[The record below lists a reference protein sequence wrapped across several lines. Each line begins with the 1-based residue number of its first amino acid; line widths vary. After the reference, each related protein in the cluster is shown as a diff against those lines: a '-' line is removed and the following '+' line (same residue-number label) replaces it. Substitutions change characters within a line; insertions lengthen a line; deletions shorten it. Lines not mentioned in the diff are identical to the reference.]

1 MPGVPYIVQAREK
14 RRNAVQRNPTTR
26 IALGCSTLISL
37 AVIFGGLAVTVYF
50 STVVRDLPSLSLIP
64 ALIEPPHGLLQQPTR
79 LYDRTGENLILILEH
94 PWAEGREYLFVS
106 PEIDPFDS
114 ETNNSMVAVDRQK
127 YLSPALVNAAI
138 ATTDPEFWVHPGYS
152 LRGLFSG
159 EQHTLA
165 QRLVADLMLHDEP
178 PSFIRNIRERLL
190 AAQLTAYYGKPKII
204 EWALNSA
211 RYGPLIYGADAAA
224 RVYFNKPGSDVS
236 LAEAALLAAVAE
248 APALNPISSPKIAIE
263 RQKEVLEV
271 MMINGF
277 INPEETVNAKRAEL
291 SFRSGSP
298 PSSELAPAFTKLVF
312 EQISPFMDIERLE
325 RGGLI
330 VITSLDYDIQ
340 IQANCAT
347 RIQIERMKGNPEPV
361 YSEGSPECSAAR
373 LLPTLPLPGRFS
385 EIAFTASVV
394 VIDPR
399 SGHLLA
405 MVGDSLPGK
414 SPAQMPGRSPGS
426 LVTPFIYLT
435 AFARGLSPASLVW
448 DIPSSLPADLKSL
461 DIEGEKYS
469 GPLRLR
475 TALANDYMIPA
486 VQVLEQIGSQSVLHT
501 AQQLGISSLT
511 SAVLEGYLKNYP
523 LFTGGEASLIEL
535 AQAYGVLANQG
546 VLVGYSHE
554 EQALPTG
561 YPSLRPISVLQIS
574 TVEGAV
580 LMSCQENI
588 IHCNPQARSVL
599 SSQLAYL
606 ANHILSDES
615 ARWASLG
622 HPNSLEIGRPA
633 AAKLGQTVD
642 ITDAWTIGYTPHL
655 LAGVWIG
662 TTNKDISAEPALR
675 TEVAAFTNSSAALWH
690 AILQYAS
697 QDLPPEN
704 WTMPPGI
711 EQLDVCDPSGLL
723 PTTYCPTIT
732 SEVFL
737 TENLPV
743 HYDNLYRVF
752 QVNRETD
759 RLATVFTPQRLIDEK
774 VYLVVPPE
782 ALEWAHMAGLATPP
796 EDYDIIYSLPP
807 ASSDVRI
814 VSPAIFDYVN
824 GKVQIIGSAGGESL
838 AFYRLQIGEGLNP
851 RGWIQLGEES
861 RHPVFDDILAEWNT
875 EGLSGLYTLQLQVVR
890 QNQRVETFLLQVTVD
905 NQPPHVNITHPEPVS
920 TPFSAGKNIW
930 LHANA
935 SDNVGI
941 AFVEFHM
948 DGKLLA
954 SLVDAPY
961 TLAWNAQPGARILKV
976 RAIDL
981 AGNVTEDQVEF
992 TVIDE

>member
-1 MPGVPYIVQAREK
+1 MPGVPFIVQAREK
-14 RRNAVQRNPTTR
+14 RRKAVQKNPSTR
-26 IALGCSTLISL
+26 IALGCSTLVSL
-37 AVIFGGLAVTVYF
+37 AAIIGGLAVTLYF
-50 STVVRDLPSLSLIP
+50 SIVVRDLPSLSVIP
-64 ALIEPPHGLLQQPTR
+64 ALIEPPHGLLLQPTR
-79 LYDRTGENLILILEH
+79 LYDRTSENLIMTLEH
-94 PWAEGREYLFVS
+94 PWAEGQEYLFIPS
-106 PEIDPFDS
+106 DIYSFESESDS
-114 ETNNSMVAVDRQK
+114 QSIAVDGQE
-127 YLSPALVNAAI
+127 YLSPTLIDAAI

-159 EQHTLA
+159 EHFTLA
-165 QRLVADLMLHDEP
+165 QRLVADLMLQDEP
-178 PSFIRNIRERLL
+178 PGLIRNIRERLL
-190 AAQLTAYYGKPKII
+190 AAQLTAYYGKPKIL
-204 EWALNSA
+204 EWTLNSA
-211 RYGPLIYGADAAA
+211 RYGPLIYGVDAAA
-224 RVYFNKPGSDVS
+224 RVYFNKPGSDVN
-236 LAEAALLAAVAE
+236 LAEAALLTAVADV
-248 APALNPISSPKIAIE
+248 PALNPINAPEIAIE

-271 MMINGF
+271 MMLHGF
-277 INPEETVNAKRAEL
+277 ISPAEAVDASQAEL

-298 PSSELAPAFTKLVF
+298 PTLELAPAFMKLVF
-312 EQISPFMDIERLE
+312 EQISPFMNIEWLE

-347 RIQIERMKGNPEPV
+347 QTQLERMKGSLGQV

-373 LLPTLPLPGRFS
+373 LLPTLPLPEKFS
-385 EIAFTASVV
+385 EMAFTASVV

-414 SPAQMPGRSPGS
+414 SPAQMPGRPPGS

-448 DIPSSLPADLKSL
+448 DIPSSLPPDLRNI

-475 TALANDYMIPA
+475 TAFANDYLIPA
-486 VQVLEQIGSQSVLHT
+486 VQILEQIGSQSVLHT
-501 AQQLGISSLT
+501 AQQLGLFSLT
-511 SAVLEGYLKNYP
+511 PASLEAYLHTYP

-546 VLVGYSHE
+546 VLVGNSYE
-554 EQALPTG
+554 EQASPTG
-561 YPSLRPISVLQIS
+561 YPSLRPISVLQIT

-580 LMSCQENI
+580 IMSCQENT
-588 IHCNPQARSVL
+588 IHCVPQARSVL
-599 SSQLAYL
+599 SPQLAYL

-633 AAKLGQTVD
+633 AAKLGQTGG

-662 TTNKDISAEPALR
+662 TTSEDNSSESAHR
-675 TEVAAFTNSSAALWH
+675 TEVTAFTNSSAALWH

-711 EQLDVCDPSGLL
+711 DREDVCDPSGLL
-723 PTTYCPTIT
+723 PTTHCPTIT

-737 TENLPV
+737 TENLPI

-752 QVNRETD
+752 QVNRETG

-774 VYLVVPPE
+774 VYLVAPPE
-782 ALEWAHMAGLATPP
+782 AVEWAQSAGLPILP
-796 EDYDIIYSLPP
+796 EDYDIIYSLQP
-807 ASSDVRI
+807 ASPDVSI
-814 VSPAIFDYVN
+814 VSPAMFDYVN

-851 RGWIQLGEES
+851 RGWIQLGEDS

-875 EGLSGLYTLQLQVVR
+875 QELSGLYTLQLQVVR

-905 NQPPHVNITHPEPVS
+905 NQPPQVNITHPEPVS
-920 TPFSAGKNIW
+920 TSFSAGKNIR

-935 SDNVGI
+935 YDEVGI
-941 AFVEFHM
+941 AFVEFYM

-954 SLVDAPY
+954 SLIDAPY
-961 TLAWNAQPGARILKV
+961 TLAWNAQPGSHILLVKAV
-976 RAIDL
+976 DL
-981 AGNVTEDQVEF
+981 AGNLTEDRVEF
-992 TVIDE
+992 VVNDG